1 MEVTAQVSTSEMD
14 AKHQWTDAEEAEP
27 ADWNASIPKWLIMTM
42 KIKVTSLLKWRQGQ
56 KTQGVWKPA
65 LLWE

>member
-27 ADWNASIPKWLIMTM
+27 ADWNASIPK
-42 KIKVTSLLKWRQGQ
+42 
-56 KTQGVWKPA
+56 
-65 LLWE
+65 